1 VPSLALSP
9 SWVGWDH
16 TEPGLWPTPE
26 DCDVDL
32 NAYQQLEWRTASQRP
47 SATACATTMAGR

>member
-26 DCDVDL
+26 DRDVDL
-32 NAYQQLEWRTASQRP
+32 NAYQQPQWRTASQRP
-47 SATACATTMAGR
+47 SATTCATTMAGR